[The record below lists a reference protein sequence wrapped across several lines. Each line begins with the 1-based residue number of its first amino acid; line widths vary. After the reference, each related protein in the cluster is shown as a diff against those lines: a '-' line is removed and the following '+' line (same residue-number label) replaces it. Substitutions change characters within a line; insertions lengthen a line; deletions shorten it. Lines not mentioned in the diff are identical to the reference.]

1 MKKKTVSSLKKKAW
15 ALFSYYIRLRDCL
28 KTTGSPEWGE
38 CISCDE
44 TKHISG
50 LDAGHFIAKKNS
62 NYFSERGVNA
72 QCRKCNRFLG
82 GNQLSY
88 RRGIIE
94 RYGEGADLE
103 LEGEAR
109 QIKQFSLQ
117 ELEALIVDLKEKIH
131 GLGE

>member
-1 MKKKTVSSLKKKAW
+1 MKKKTISSLKKKA
-15 ALFSYYIRLRDCL
+15 AILFSRYVRLRDCL

-103 LEGEAR
+103 LEEEAK

-117 ELEALIVDLKEKIH
+117 ELEALIVGLKEKIK
-131 GLGE
+131 GLEQ